1 MRITFKIPGTIVP
14 WARAGKRGHVQF
26 TPAKQRSFMNVV
38 RGSAH
43 DAMDDRKPVEGPVS
57 LKVVAV
63 YPWPKST
70 TKKRR
75 ADPAGAWKTT
85 KPDDD
90 NIGKLVRDCL
100 NGIAFVDDAQVCQSA
115 SWKVFGE
122 RPGLTVSVEALDGVP
137 APVF

>member
-1 MRITFKIPGTIVP
+1 MRITFTIPGDIVP
-14 WARAGKRGHVQF
+14 WARAGKRGKIQF
-26 TPAKQRSFMNVV
+26 TPTRQRNFMGVI
-38 RGSAH
+38 RGGAH
-43 DAMDDRKPVEGPVS
+43 DAMDGRKPLDGPVA

-63 YPWPKST
+63 YAWPQST

-90 NIGKLVRDCL
+90 NIGKIVRDCL
-100 NGIAFVDDAQVCQSA
+100 NGIAFVDDAQVSQSA

-122 RPGLTVSVEALDGVP
+122 RPGLRVSVESLQGTP